1 MTLIAILFALL
12 GLLIFPN
19 SVYADFTFTIAQTII
34 TPDQDINT
42 TVTLSLQG
50 QNNKTYYL
58 EGAFKKEGSSN
69 YFGLTWNDSSWVPYT
84 ASNFTILKPI
94 TTDQTGKWNGV
105 VKVKIDQGSNLFSGN
120 GTYSLRLKRFTT
132 GGNGYWAENSVIIT
146 VDSLPSPIPSPSPS
160 TTPIPTPSP
169 PPSLQLT
176 SLFTISNT
184 PSQIN
189 SNQSFKTSVN
199 LTLPNNKNS
208 TYYLSGAFKKV
219 GGTRYF
225 GLTKIDSN
233 WAQYNSSNYLN
244 QYKITTDDSGNWTGT
259 LEVKPDI
266 EDSDYKGSGDYIFK
280 VARYLSNSS
289 LTWSN
294 EAAIT
299 INDVTNDYN
308 SDSSTPQPTLNIIS
322 SASPK
327 PASTQSPTPKP
338 TQSLKYSYQI
348 ASVAAATT
356 SATAAVRTA
365 TSEAGAKVKNQK
377 QNNPIIW
384 IGIILIFAGLSSIGY
399 IYLKSHGKIP
409 IKF

>member
-1 MTLIAILFALL
+1 MTLLAIIAILCAFIIPTSVWAVDTPTQISPFDNATISQLALKL
-12 GLLIFPN
+12 SWQYSGNCPADIKISCFRVELDTSTLFPN
-19 SVYADFTFTIAQTII
+19 PKYRYTNSFSYSPQI
-34 TPDQDINT
+34 
-42 TVTLSLQG
+42 
-50 QNNKTYYL
+50 
-58 EGAFKKEGSSN
+58 
-69 YFGLTWNDSSWVPYT
+69 LTD
-84 ASNFTILKPI
+84 
-94 TTDQTGKWNGV
+94 GKWYWR
-105 VKVKIDQGSNLFSGN
+105 VKAKDET
-120 GTYSLRLKRFTT
+120 GTWSDWSAIWSFDLKT
-132 GGNGYWAENSVIIT
+132 S
-146 VDSLPSPIPSPSPS
+146 SP
-160 TTPIPTPSP
+160 TPTLTPTPSP
-169 PPSLQLT
+169 SLSPTPAPT
-176 SLFTISNT
+176 STPAPTPKPTSSFTVSNI

-189 SNQSFKTSVN
+189 SNQSFNTSVN

-289 LTWSN
+289 PTWSN

-338 TQSLKYSYQI
+338 TQSLKYSYRI